1 MDINNNTELSG
12 TIQNI
17 LQSEFGSENFQFQD
31 ISRGGQAF
39 IFEVRFSDQHHV
51 LRICSRKQPII
62 NNFKILKCLEGI
74 GISPVPIQYNRW
86 DDLHYS
92 IESFLPGEHESYSDQ
107 NVPKLFESGT
117 KIHRIHSDRCGHLD
131 KLNHQSWSSYLHKR
145 VRHHQ
150 PQFSQ
155 RVSDQKYIDC
165 VLSMCPE
172 VDDFSLLHGDLW
184 FGNSL
189 LYQGKRY
196 FIDFEKGMFG
206 DKEFDFANTYYEQS
220 LKPQIL
226 DSIIEVTGYDKW
238 KLLFYSVIHG
248 IDYVSHGKEKDV
260 EPRTKRLDQVYTE
273 FLDYK

>member
-1 MDINNNTELSG
+1 MVE
-12 TIQNI
+12 NI
-17 LQSEFGSENFQFQD
+17 LRYEFGSENFRFKD
-31 ISRGGQAF
+31 IKRGGRTFVFQVHS
-39 IFEVRFSDQHHV
+39 EGQDYV
-51 LRICSRKQPII
+51 LRICSQEQPII
-62 NNFKILKCLEGI
+62 NNFKILKCLEGL
-74 GISPVPIQYNRW
+74 GISPVPIQSNRW
-86 DDLHYS
+86 NDLHYS
-92 IESFLPGEHESYSDQ
+92 IESFLPGEHESHSDQ
-107 NVPKLFESGT
+107 NVPKLFQSGT
-117 KIHRIHSDRCGHLD
+117 KIHQIHSGKCGHLD

-260 EPRTKRLDQVYTE
+260 ESRTKRLDQVYTE
-273 FLDYK
+273 LTNTR

>member
-1 MDINNNTELSG
+1 MAKKMVE
-12 TIQNI
+12 NI
-17 LQSEFGSENFQFQD
+17 LQQGFGSKDFQFKG
-31 ISRGGQAF
+31 IKRGGRAF
-39 IFEVRFSDQHHV
+39 VFQVHFEEQDYV
-51 LRICSRKQPII
+51 LRICSQEQPII
-62 NNFKILKCLEGI
+62 NNFKILKCLEGL
-74 GISPVPIQYNRW
+74 GISHIPIQSNQW
-86 DDLHYS
+86 NDLYYS
-92 IESFLPGEHESYSDQ
+92 IESFLPGEHESHSDR
-107 NVPKLFESGT
+107 NVPKLFQSGT
-117 KIHRIHSDRCGHLD
+117 KIHQIYSDKCGHLNR
-131 KLNHQSWSSYLHKR
+131 LNHQSWSSYLHNR
-145 VRHHQ
+145 VRHNQ
-150 PQFSQ
+150 PRFSQ

-172 VDDFSLLHGDLW
+172 VDGFSLLHGDLW

-220 LKPQIL
+220 LKPEIL
-226 DSIIEVTGYDKW
+226 DIIIEVTGYDKW

-260 EPRTKRLDQVYTE
+260 KSRTKRLDQVYTE